1 MPLTVIRD
9 PKPGAPDAV
18 VAIGSFDGVHL
29 GHRALLARVVDEAR
43 QLGAVPAVLTFEPL
57 PRELLFPDRA
67 PPRISTL
74 SAKLHAFAE
83 AGIGIAYVC
92 RFTREFAALSPEDF
106 ARRLRELHGARR
118 VLVGKDFRFGAR
130 RAGDVAFLAAQG
142 ARLGFEVET
151 LATVADGDE
160 RVSSTRVREALAGG
174 DLALAARLLG
184 RPYAI
189 CGRVVHGAK
198 LGRNLGYPTANIALP
213 PGRPV
218 MTGVFAVKCAG
229 AATRG
234 LEGVASLGYKPVVA
248 RNGPPT
254 LEAYLF
260 DFSGDLYGRRLSIEF
275 LKKLRDEANYAS
287 LDELVAQIRLDC
299 DAARAHFRG
308 KRGPDG

>member
-1 MPLTVIRD
+1 MTLSVIRD

-43 QLGAVPAVLTFEPL
+43 ALGAVPAVLTFEPL
-57 PRELLFPDRA
+57 PRELLFPERA

-83 AGIGIAYVC
+83 AGIGIAYIC
-92 RFTREFAALSPEDF
+92 RFTREFAALSPEAF

-130 RAGDVAFLAAQG
+130 RAGDVAFLAG
-142 ARLGFEVET
+142 AGASLGFEVET
-151 LATVADGDE
+151 LATVADGED

-198 LGRNLGYPTANIALP
+198 LGRNLGFPTANIALP

-218 MTGVFAVKCAG
+218 MTGVFAVRCTG

-275 LKKLRDEANYAS
+275 LKKLREEAKYAS